1 MLFSIVDYNNE
12 DIYDIYDDDND
23 YNDNMYKNIVKK
35 ELEINICFIC
45 YEEKI
50 PSLKLK
56 NINCY
61 IKNCDCNIDI
71 HKKCLDEW
79 YNKNSTCPICIKLIY
94 KKTNENTNNENIN
107 NSNIKNKKIIIFVK
121 QNINIFL
128 NSFLIFYTL
137 NCFYNLYLSI
147 YKQIYN
153 ENMV

>member
-12 DIYDIYDDDND
+12 DIYDIYNDNEDND
-23 YNDNMYKNIVKK
+23 DIYKNNIKK
-35 ELEINICFIC
+35 ELENNICFIC

-61 IKNCDCNIDI
+61 VKNCDCNIDI

-94 KKTNENTNNENIN
+94 KKTNENKNINENSNIN
-107 NSNIKNKKIIIFVK
+107 ENNNIKNKKIIIFVK
-121 QNINIFL
+121 QNINIFVK
-128 NSFLIFYTL
+128 SFLIFYCL
-137 NCFYNLYLSI
+137 HYIYNFYLSI

-153 ENMV
+153 

>member
-1 MLFSIVDYNNE
+1 MLFNIVDFNNE
-12 DIYDIYDDDND
+12 DILYIYSKRIDIKREVYT
-23 YNDNMYKNIVKK
+23 KNIIKK
-35 ELEINICFIC
+35 ELENNICFIC

-79 YNKNSTCPICIKLIY
+79 YNKNSTCPICIKLIF
-94 KKTNENTNNENIN
+94 KTNENNNIN
-107 NSNIKNKKIIIFVK
+107 ENSNIKNKKIIIFVK

-128 NSFLIFYTL
+128 KSFLIFYCL
-137 NCFYNLYLSI
+137 HYIYNFYLSI

-153 ENMV
+153 ENIE